1 MLVPGQ
7 PAKKLAKNQPAAWIP
22 SVLQVA
28 SEISGF
34 SLSDRMSLF
43 PGAGLKDGSNDH
55 EGHMACVYVAPTWA
69 LLLLYKTSSC

>member
-1 MLVPGQ
+1 MP
-7 PAKKLAKNQPAAWIP
+7 LA
-22 SVLQVA
+22 L
-28 SEISGF
+28 

>member
-1 MLVPGQ
+1 MSGPLTAYLLVVCILEYELDLNGTGQ
-7 PAKKLAKNQPAAWIP
+7 DSYVANL
-22 SVLQVA
+22 SV
-28 SEISGF
+28 
-34 SLSDRMSLF
+34 RLF

>member
-1 MLVPGQ
+1 MAL
-7 PAKKLAKNQPAAWIP
+7 
-22 SVLQVA
+22 
-28 SEISGF
+28 